1 MASLGAILSLIPCL
15 FPRILHNGSHTKRRS
30 ELGHPESDNWCA
42 ALSSARKVGLFFAS
56 VLKRRILWN
65 LLPVDSTTKAYEEQ
79 ILVPSSRKL
88 SFRVLASVIS
98 LIMRFVPSW
107 RSSLL
112 GVGNW
117 LKTHVCIAS
126 ASV

>member
-1 MASLGAILSLIPCL
+1 MDQTQSVDLNLDTQRATTGVLPC
-15 FPRILHNGSHTKRRS
+15 P
-30 ELGHPESDNWCA
+30 
-42 ALSSARKVGLFFAS
+42 SARKVGLSFAS

-65 LLPVDSTTKAYEEQ
+65 LLPVDSNTKAYEEQ
-79 ILVPSSRKL
+79 ILVPSSRNL